1 MKNEKIYNGNINHKL
16 ETVIIYDVKYLRKS
30 FDITYEQQLK
40 LKREISFYKY
50 CEKLGINNVP
60 NLYNSDNNSIT
71 IEFIKGD
78 SINYLDLNNLYYFT
92 NFINDLNPFN
102 LNNKAKYNIHAGE
115 AVLSKNMLFENIN
128 TRSLILSE
136 TRMYHPKNLVF
147 TIDKLLNLF
156 SSEVINVGKIIVSPS
171 DFGVHNFILKDKD
184 PYFIDFEYSGK
195 DSILKCILDFV
206 LHPANNIDFEDLE
219 LYIEN
224 FKNSL
229 NLNDFKISKYT
240 INIFCIWWILRL
252 LNSIT
257 NNAINFRIA
266 KGLIL
271 LNERDEFIENRV
283 KNIQKFYNYI

>member
-1 MKNEKIYNGNINHKL
+1 MKTEKIYNGNINHKL
-16 ETVIIYDVKYLRKS
+16 ESVIINDVKCLKKS
-30 FDITYEQQLK
+30 FDITNEQQLK
-40 LKREISFYKY
+40 LQREIRFYKY
-50 CEKLGINNVP
+50 CEKLGIRNIPKLFNN
-60 NLYNSDNNSIT
+60 DNNSIT

-78 SINYLDLNNLYYFT
+78 SINYLDFKNLNYFT
-92 NFINDLNPFN
+92 DFINDLNPFN
-102 LNNKAKYNIHAGE
+102 FNNINEYNVYAGE
-115 AVLSKNMLFENIN
+115 SVITKNQLFQNIN
-128 TRSLILSE
+128 KRSLILSE
-136 TRMYHPKNLVF
+136 TRMYHPKNLGF
-147 TIDKLLNLF
+147 TIDNHLNLF
-156 SSEVINVGKIIVSPS
+156 FSEIINVGNIIISPS
-171 DFGVHNFILKDKD
+171 DFGLHNFILNDKD

-206 LHPANNIDFEDLE
+206 LHPANNINFEDLE

-252 LNSIT
+252 LNSIS
-257 NNAINFRIA
+257 NSAINFRIA